1 MGSAYSNT
9 GFTVSIFVNLEIA
22 EPGFTKV
29 NTCNIDYKQRFF
41 FLLA

>member
-1 MGSAYSNT
+1 MGSDYSNT
-9 GFTVSIFVNLEIA
+9 GFTVSIFVILQIA
-22 EPGFTKV
+22 DRGFTKV